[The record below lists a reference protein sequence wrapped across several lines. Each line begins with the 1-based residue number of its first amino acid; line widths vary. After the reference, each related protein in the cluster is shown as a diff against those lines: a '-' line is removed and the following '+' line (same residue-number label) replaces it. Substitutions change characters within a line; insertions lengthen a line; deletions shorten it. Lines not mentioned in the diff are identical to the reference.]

1 MNTSKRSFRQQ
12 MLVALEQITS
22 QERRRQEAAVLEH
35 LIALDRWHQAQ
46 HIALTKPMAVEFS
59 LTGIVQ
65 AAWAAGK
72 KVYVPVMQP
81 HRQLQFVHWTVDTRF
96 EKNAFG
102 VEEPIER
109 QEARLL
115 EEMDLV
121 IVPGLAFSK
130 QGDRL
135 GFGGGYYDRALAGIQ
150 VPTVSVA
157 YQRCVFDEVRWDV
170 ESFDVPIDTI
180 ITAEGVW

>member
-12 MLVALEQITS
+12 MLVSLEQITS
-22 QERRRQEAAVLEH
+22 QERRRQEAA
-35 LIALDRWHQAQ
+35 ALDHLTALASWQQAQ

-65 AAWAAGK
+65 AAWASGK

-81 HRQLQFVHWTVDTRF
+81 HRQLQFVRWTPETQF

-109 QEARLL
+109 HEVRLL

-135 GFGGGYYDRALAGIQ
+135 GFGGGYYDRALAAKQ

-157 YQRCVFDEVRWDV
+157 YQPCFFEEARWDV
-170 ESFDVPIDTI
+170 EPFDVPIDTI
-180 ITAEGVW
+180 ITIEGVW